1 MKKMEQLSK
10 QLYDTLWQIENS
22 IKSWKDDQIARH
34 DIVYNSLF
42 FPLLSNLEYV
52 TNCIKESANLV
63 RNQSQVGIGF
73 VVQLCSTV
81 PILYF
86 FSSRAVWAMSNN
98 PPNFAQAGGAF
109 RNDDD
114 IILNFLVPP
123 IFIQLFFCYK
133 QPPSFYPFSVHS
145 ERLGIVSCSGD
156 FWTLWNNDP
165 FLAKDPIPRNFQFI
179 VCARWDYFPRL
190 LRIGHYSSCQTYQC
204 ASKSSSLKVF

>member
-1 MKKMEQLSK
+1 MEQLSK

-34 DIVYNSLF
+34 EYVYNSLF
-42 FPLLSNLEYV
+42 FPLFSNLEYV
-52 TNCIKESANLV
+52 TKCIKESANLV
-63 RNQSQVGIGF
+63 QNQSQVGIGF

-98 PPNFAQAGGAF
+98 PTNPTGTF

-145 ERLGIVSCSGD
+145 ERLGIVSCSGP
-156 FWTLWNNDP
+156 FEITTHSLRKIQ
-165 FLAKDPIPRNFQFI
+165 FLAIF
-179 VCARWDYFPRL
+179 
-190 LRIGHYSSCQTYQC
+190 
-204 ASKSSSLKVF
+204 SSSSAQGEIIFPGCWELAITTAVKHISAPQNLQS

>member
-1 MKKMEQLSK
+1 MKRWS
-10 QLYDTLWQIENS
+10 NS
-22 IKSWKDDQIARH
+22 ETRICLQF
-34 DIVYNSLF
+34 SLF
-42 FPLLSNLEYV
+42 S
-52 TNCIKESANLV
+52 
-63 RNQSQVGIGF
+63 F
-73 VVQLCSTV
+73 VLKFRICHKVHQRKCKFGSKSKSSWHWLCS
-81 PILYF
+81 PIVLHCSHF
-86 FSSRAVWAMSNN
+86 ILFQFKGCLGNVQQPHQFCTGRGHFVMI
-98 PPNFAQAGGAF
+98 

-123 IFIQLFFCYK
+123 IFIQIFFCYK

-156 FWTLWNNDP
+156 LWTLWNNNQ

-204 ASKSSSLKVF
+204 ASKSSILKVF